1 MELESIR
8 AYDAREHLAF
18 NGRRIKEKAFRS
30 LSGLLRGIC
39 VDGVV
44 NQEEQTELWEWIRK
58 NAHYA
63 KYHPWD
69 LVINH
74 LEDYL
79 RDGKIDPEEIEDLV
93 WLADR
98 LSEWTDIDDL
108 IKDRIQELHGIFHGI
123 LADRQLSDEEIN
135 SLRDWVFEHDY
146 LAGSYPYDEISSLLV
161 NALTDGNVT
170 HEEREQIM
178 TFMGEFIDFNES
190 ATLSKERFLELKQ
203 KYSIK
208 GICAVDPEV
217 ELEGKTFC
225 VTGEF
230 EKASRE
236 EVCRRILD
244 AGGLVKM
251 TISKKID
258 YLVVGNAGNR
268 SWAFSC
274 YGRKVEQAVKLRKEG
289 AKLVI
294 VCERDFWDALGCS
307 LV

>member
-44 NQEEQTELWEWIRK
+44 NQEEQTELLEWIRK

-79 RDGKIDPEEIEDLV
+79 RDGKIDQEEIEDLV

-146 LAGSYPYDEISSLLV
+146 LAGSYPYDEIGSVRISV
-161 NALTDGNVT
+161 S
-170 HEEREQIM
+170 
-178 TFMGEFIDFNES
+178 GEVIPG
-190 ATLSKERFLELKQ
+190 AAQRGCPL
-203 KYSIK
+203 
-208 GICAVDPEV
+208 
-217 ELEGKTFC
+217 
-225 VTGEF
+225 
-230 EKASRE
+230 
-236 EVCRRILD
+236 
-244 AGGLVKM
+244 
-251 TISKKID
+251 
-258 YLVVGNAGNR
+258 YLR
-268 SWAFSC
+268 
-274 YGRKVEQAVKLRKEG
+274 
-289 AKLVI
+289 
-294 VCERDFWDALGCS
+294 CS
-307 LV
+307 MPDLMR